1 MIVLCDD
8 YSHSSVSLLLLF
20 FWIRPRPVFL
30 EFGVTTPFFPEA
42 KWFKEMPFYP
52 SMLMYSNLKRNN
64 QANQQEVRNIHIAG
78 LNKRTN
84 EKIIYT
90 NDATT
95 DELRR
100 YNDIMENA
108 SKPKSHVKRMVEYFN
123 ANSIPPHPR
132 KNMTQTRRTLGGYFR
147 AESI

>member
-1 MIVLCDD
+1 
-8 YSHSSVSLLLLF
+8 
-20 FWIRPRPVFL
+20 
-30 EFGVTTPFFPEA
+30 
-42 KWFKEMPFYP
+42 MPFYS

-64 QANQQEVRNIHIAG
+64 QANQQEARNIHIAG

-84 EKIIYT
+84 EKNIYT

-132 KNMTQTRRTLGGYFR
+132 KNMTQTRRALGGYSR